1 MKLKLIG
8 INNITTMKDMFHGS
22 FYLSSISEPKNENI
36 QEFISKSYDNFT
48 KTYSLLYENLEIK
61 DINEVNNINIDIN
74 YESKEKYNEES
85 IDIYY
90 GVFYHHL
97 IS

>member
-8 INNITTMKDMFHGS
+8 INNITTMKDMFHGY

-36 QEFISKSYDNFT
+36 QQFISKSYDNFT

-61 DINEVNNINIDIN
+61 DINEINNINIDIN
-74 YESKEKYNEES
+74 YE
-85 IDIYY
+85 
-90 GVFYHHL
+90 
-97 IS
+97 